1 MRKLKKYLFT
11 VVAVVGFLVL
21 CVFTRFPIE
30 AVKVVSSVGKTFKQV
45 ILKEKPSYSEGFDVI
60 TSASI
65 RVDDS
70 NSSRKS

>member
-1 MRKLKKYLFT
+1 
-11 VVAVVGFLVL
+11 VFLPD
-21 CVFTRFPIE
+21 F